1 MRMYTDSADAIKAYA
16 EEVNFDLSKCV
27 ITEHASSEEH
37 QRGGLT
43 LAFKN
48 YQDNDM
54 QMTVIHNWFDTFDI
68 TFWTE
73 NKGSKTIT
81 DVYFDE
87 LMHLFSSLKLAMTG
101 ISHQEWLD
109 KLELQTEE
117 E

>member
-16 EEVNFDLSKCV
+16 EEVDFDLSKCV
-27 ITEHASSEEH
+27 ITEHASGEEY

-48 YQDNDM
+48 YHNKDM
-54 QMTVIHNWFDTFDI
+54 EITVVHNWLDTFDI
-68 TFWTE
+68 TFWSE
-73 NKGSKTIT
+73 DNKGQTIT
-81 DVYFDE
+81 NQYFDE

-101 ISHQEWLD
+101 ISHEEWKAQLRI
-109 KLELQTEE
+109 EE

>member
-16 EEVNFDLSKCV
+16 EEVDFDLSQCV

-48 YQDNDM
+48 YDNNDM
-54 QMTVIHNWFDTFDI
+54 QITVIHTWSDTFDI
-68 TFWTE
+68 TYWSE
-73 NKGSKTIT
+73 SKGEMTIT
-81 DVYFDE
+81 DRYFDE
-87 LMHLFSSLKLAMTG
+87 LMHLFSSLKVAMSGVTHEEYKAQMG
-101 ISHQEWLD
+101 L
-109 KLELQTEE
+109 EE

>member
-16 EEVNFDLSKCV
+16 EEVDFDLSQCV
-27 ITEHASSEEH
+27 ITEHASSKEH

-48 YQDNDM
+48 YNNEDM
-54 QMTVIHNWFDTFDI
+54 QITVVHNWLDTFDI
-68 TFWTE
+68 TFWNE
-73 NKGSKTIT
+73 SRKAETIT
-81 DVYFDE
+81 NQYFDE

-101 ISHQEWLD
+101 ISHKEWKAQLGI
-109 KLELQTEE
+109 EE